1 MPNTNDIARNKDLV
15 RQICKHLSARD
26 LPAMFDLIHDDGSWS
41 IPYRPDRFQ
50 FAGFRTKPELREMLE
65 GFLGIFESFQFEI
78 SNMTAEDDRVVIE
91 AKSQAVGPA
100 GVPYQ
105 NVYVLV
111 FFIKDGKAH
120 TVREYFDPFQALA
133 FVEQLPTG

>member
-1 MPNTNDIARNKDLV
+1 MPNTNDLARNKDLV

-26 LPAMFDLIHDDGSWS
+26 LPAMFELIHDEGSWS
-41 IPYRPDRFQ
+41 IPYRPDRFH

-78 SNMTAEDDRVVIE
+78 SNMTAEDDRVIIE
-91 AKSQAVGPA
+91 AKSQGVGPA
-100 GVPYQ
+100 GATYQ
-105 NVYVLV
+105 NIYVLV

-133 FVEQLPTG
+133 FVEQLATA